1 MKIVKRCVK
10 SKQINYYKGS
20 NQCVWVNFILI
31 DTITFDNS
39 WHRTTIV
46 SVNKL
51 LLYPTLAYH
60 YYRILY
66 YYSLFFVYNRLFQA
80 LPQQRVQ
87 AQQPMRTL
95 RFWHIADAIYI
106 NNVNEAQSYI
116 TVVTTLLHVEDLN
129 WDNNIAMKKYRS
141 EMYRPS

>member
-1 MKIVKRCVK
+1 MRCFK
-10 SKQINYYKGS
+10 TKQINYYKGS
-20 NQCVWVNFILI
+20 NQCVCVNFKLI
-31 DTITFDNS
+31 DTITFNNS
-39 WHRTTIV
+39 WHWTTIV

-51 LLYPTLAYH
+51 LLYPTLAYF

-106 NNVNEAQSYI
+106 NNVNEAQRYI
-116 TVVTTLLHVEDLN
+116 TVVTTLLHVQDLN
-129 WDNNIAMKKYRS
+129 GGNNIAMKNYRS
-141 EMYRPS
+141 EMYSIIFKR

>member
-1 MKIVKRCVK
+1 M
-10 SKQINYYKGS
+10 
-20 NQCVWVNFILI
+20 
-31 DTITFDNS
+31 TFDNS

-51 LLYPTLAYH
+51 LLYPTLVYH